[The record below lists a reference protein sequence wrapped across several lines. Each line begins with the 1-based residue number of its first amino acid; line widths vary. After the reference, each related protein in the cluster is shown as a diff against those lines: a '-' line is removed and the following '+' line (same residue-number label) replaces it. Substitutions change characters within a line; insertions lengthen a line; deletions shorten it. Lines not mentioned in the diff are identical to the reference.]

1 MPFVRFTKE
10 VDDTFGGYYS
20 KAGFTVRAGDVLNV
34 TEAVF
39 SSIMHDH
46 PDLIEEADDPKGAK
60 PGKQKGAKGKKA
72 PPGVKTVIDTDTPG
86 VVDK

>member
-1 MPFVRFTKE
+1 MPFVRFTNL
-10 VDDTFGGYYS
+10 VDDTYGGFYS

-34 TEAVF
+34 TEAVY

-46 PDLIEEADDPKGAK
+46 PGLIEDADDPRAEKEPDVEECEK
-60 PGKQKGAKGKKA
+60 NA
-72 PPGVKTVIDTDTPG
+72 PPGERTVITSDTPG